1 MCELCLHSWL
11 SCTSSPCLRFKQL
24 TVYPHIFFAN
34 VPTSNQVSDI
44 KGMAPCGWAN
54 HDACVGDNVASANCL
69 DSFAKNL
76 VLAACEAGNKT
87 FHTKVVN
94 ALAGLVLRHKLKL
107 AKQTLPSF
115 LVEHFGYEG
124 KLLPQR
130 MTTGFVHQGASD
142 KAEYGTR
149 SADPNGQSGNLV
161 ANYLGLWGSNG
172 RSSTT
177 RSWAGWRRRSTRLRC
192 PTRCSLT
199 AVEGP

>member
-1 MCELCLHSWL
+1 M
-11 SCTSSPCLRFKQL
+11 
-24 TVYPHIFFAN
+24 
-34 VPTSNQVSDI
+34 PTSNQVSDI

-124 KLLPQR
+124 QLLPQR